1 MQVLDLDS
9 VTPSGGQQVTVHQAD
24 IFINVSDVRLSHG
37 VHVYSMLRKGFWNV
51 FLRDIIRFKL
61 LNNNVHV
68 DELSELSDDVKGPVL
83 DSIVTQG
90 NMLDFQV

>member
-1 MQVLDLDS
+1 MSDL
-9 VTPSGGQQVTVHQAD
+9 VTVYMC
-24 IFINVSDVRLSHG
+24 ILCCEKV
-37 VHVYSMLRKGFWNV
+37 FWNV